1 MSHNLDIPI
10 THVYR
15 GHTIFLKFDWARPN
29 NLAPES
35 AKVIQAGA
43 INGMGE
49 IAAELVG
56 PWADYHSA
64 VEEAIAAAER
74 WIDSQLSEA
83 D

>member
-15 GHTIFLKFDWARPN
+15 GQTIFLKFEWARPN

-35 AKVIQAGA
+35 AKVIQAGS

-49 IAAELVG
+49 IAADLVG

-74 WIDSQLSEA
+74 WIDSQLSEG